1 MGTKGPDPSESIR
14 SLSPSLCCACPGF
27 AHFHVKS
34 HQQQKCIIPR
44 KSSIPWMVGM
54 SQAARDDVHP
64 FHSIPNALN
73 PMALPTT
80 PILGRMS
87 THSSPGGLMQFG
99 RPFRRSAGHALLCR
113 FSKTASILWP
123 TFRHPLPSRAPL
135 AIPRFACPL
144 LLLAKSPFNP
154 IPIASGGQGRGK
166 RAAPK
171 TAGGQPFSAIP
182 SHIRAPCPPPGRMR

>member
-1 MGTKGPDPSESIR
+1 MPRICPFSRQKPAAAEAHHSIENHQF
-14 SLSPSLCCACPGF
+14 PGWWECPKRP
-27 AHFHVKS
+27 VMM
-34 HQQQKCIIPR
+34 
-44 KSSIPWMVGM
+44 SI
-54 SQAARDDVHP
+54 Q
-64 FHSIPNALN
+64 SIPNALN

-123 TFRHPLPSRAPL
+123 TFRHPLPSRAPV

-154 IPIASGGQGRGK
+154 IPIASGGQGHGK